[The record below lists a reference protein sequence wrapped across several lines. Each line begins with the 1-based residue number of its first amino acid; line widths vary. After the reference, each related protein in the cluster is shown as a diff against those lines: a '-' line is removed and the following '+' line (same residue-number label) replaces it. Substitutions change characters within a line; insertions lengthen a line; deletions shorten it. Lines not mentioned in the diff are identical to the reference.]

1 MHTASTSRLVRR
13 YVGFMGIDLKAL
25 VKSRVLYFPKGS
37 ETKWESQSVPEIM
50 AKFESDEKG

>member
-1 MHTASTSRLVRR
+1 
-13 YVGFMGIDLKAL
+13 MGIDLKAL

-37 ETKWESQSVPEIM
+37 ETKWESQSVSEIM